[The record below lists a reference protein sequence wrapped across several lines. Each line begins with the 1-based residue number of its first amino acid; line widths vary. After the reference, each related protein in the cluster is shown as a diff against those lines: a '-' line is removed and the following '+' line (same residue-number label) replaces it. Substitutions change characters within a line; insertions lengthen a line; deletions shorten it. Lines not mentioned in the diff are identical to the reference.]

1 MRLKILKFIRNH
13 GVSWYNTPR
22 RGLITLTYLK
32 GRLILCHETWSEK
45 FANFIFRS
53 KADPFWRSIPA
64 SKVLPKSPCPTA
76 LVSVYPFSSAQ
87 QQIYDSRRDVGIDLS
102 NFARVR
108 TNRDFSSPKAEWSL
122 PISYRTPYLS
132 QSYDLAAIP
141 PSDGPP
147 CSSKTADTSRPITS
161 CHDDEAISSSQDHLR
176 SGFYGSSP
184 VWQTRNGS
192 SRVQSKKMGQ
202 TFIPSSCLFQWNHEK
217 GNTIYVVKSIKG
229 KQAGI
234 GVQKE

>member
-1 MRLKILKFIRNH
+1 MVLKILKFIRNH
-13 GVSWYNTPR
+13 GVSWYNTSQ

-32 GRLILCHETWSEK
+32 GRLILCHETWPEK

-64 SKVLPKSPCPTA
+64 SKVLPKSPCPTT

-141 PSDGPP
+141 PSDGPLALP
-147 CSSKTADTSRPITS
+147 KLRTL
-161 CHDDEAISSSQDHLR
+161 HDRLLLAMMMKP
-176 SGFYGSSP
+176 SP
-184 VWQTRNGS
+184 
-192 SRVQSKKMGQ
+192 
-202 TFIPSSCLFQWNHEK
+202 P
-217 GNTIYVVKSIKG
+217 VKIIFDLDSTVLPLYG
-229 KQAGI
+229 KQEMARVGYNPKKWDRPSYHPLVCFNGI
-234 GVQKE
+234 TRKEIQFTLSKALRASRLYW